1 MAAGPATAVLE
12 LRGIRVSGRDR
23 PRLEDVDL
31 SLAPGE
37 RVALLG
43 ASGAG
48 KSTLLA
54 VANGLLA
61 PATGTVLWEGQP
73 PARSRRGRR
82 LQQARIGTL
91 WQDLR
96 LIEELTVQQ
105 NLNAARLARWGWP
118 RAVLNLLLPL
128 DTEACAAALRAMDL
142 DPALLEQ
149 PVTALSGGQRQR
161 VAMARLLRQEPTLLL
176 ADEPLA
182 SLDPRLAGELLAL
195 LLAQAET
202 PRALLLSLH
211 RPDLLDGFDRAVGL
225 KDGRVLFDGPVGQ
238 VNPDLLADLYGGT
251 PPCAAP

>member
-1 MAAGPATAVLE
+1 MAAGPATAVLA

-61 PATGTVLWEGQP
+61 PAAGTVLWEGQA

-82 LQQARIGTL
+82 RQQARIGTL

-118 RAVLNLLLPL
+118 RALLNLLLPL

-161 VAMARLLRQEPTLLL
+161 VAMTLLL

-182 SLDPRLAGELLAL
+182 SLDPRLASELLAL
-195 LLAQAET
+195 LLAQAEA

-251 PPCAAP
+251 PPGETP